1 MKKRVLIVD
10 DDASVRESAGKVLR
24 AENYEVVTAADGQ
37 TALERFEAGGIDLL
51 LLDLGL
57 PIKHGWDV
65 FERITNENPLVPI
78 IVITGQTNQYPLAV
92 AAGVGALMEKPL
104 DVSQLL
110 KTIQEL
116 LAEPAEMRLHRL
128 CGYLNDVP
136 HSPAESTKL
145 LKTLRAGQAAQ
156 SRVRPGPADQPVQK
170 KLEHSQKP
178 VRIILADHHALVRA
192 GVRALLEKLPG
203 VEVVCETSESR
214 EVLNLVK
221 RHRPDVVFMA
231 LAMPGLN
238 GLDTTT
244 RIIREFTGI
253 RVIILAMECNEEY
266 CWQALKAGAAG
277 YLLKKTTAAELA
289 TALERVLHG
298 EIYVCR
304 DISTRIPSNFSGL
317 GTTIRESPF
326 KQLTDRQRE
335 VLQLIAEGQNTK
347 QIGEIL
353 KVSPKTVEYHRTKL
367 MDCLNLHDI
376 PSLVRYALRV
386 GMVPEEML
394 VTP

>member
-24 AENYEVVTAADGQ
+24 AENYDVVTASDGQ
-37 TALERFEAGGIDLL
+37 AALERFDAGGIDLL

-57 PIKHGWDV
+57 PIKNGWDV

-78 IVITGQTNQYPLAV
+78 IVITGQTNQYPVAV

-116 LAEPAEMRLHRL
+116 LAEPAEMRLRRL
-128 CGYLNDVP
+128 CGYLKDVP
-136 HSPAESTKL
+136 HSPSESTNF
-145 LKTLRAGQAAQ
+145 LKKLRAGQTVR
-156 SRVRPGPADQPVQK
+156 SRARLGPADQPLAK
-170 KLEHSQKP
+170 NTEHSQKP
-178 VRIILADHHALVRA
+178 VRVILADHHALVRA

-203 VEVVCETSESR
+203 VEVVSETGEGR

-221 RHRPDVVFMA
+221 RYRPDIVFMA
-231 LAMPGLN
+231 LALPGLS
-238 GLDTTT
+238 GLDATEQIT
-244 RIIREFTGI
+244 RDFNGI
-253 RVIILAMECNEEY
+253 RVIILSMQCNEEY

-304 DISTRIPSNFSGL
+304 EISTRLPNKFSDPV
-317 GTTIRESPF
+317 TASQESPF

-353 KVSPKTVEYHRTKL
+353 KVSPKTVEYHRMKL

-376 PSLVRYALRV
+376 PGLVRYALRA

-394 VTP
+394 VTS